1 MGILDRV
8 LRAGE
13 GKKLKALEGIVP
25 DIGALED
32 SIGALSDDALQHKTV
47 EFRERLDRGE
57 FLDDL
62 LVEAFAVTREAAT
75 RVLGQRHYDV
85 QLRSPFARSRAATS
99 RGRPKRAAS
108 THFFRDRSRR

>member
-32 SIGALSDDALQHKTV
+32 TIGALSDEALQHKTI
-47 EFRERLDRGE
+47 EFRERLDRGAT
-57 FLDDL
+57 LDDL
-62 LVEAFAVTREAAT
+62 LVEAFAKQRLACSVSVTM
-75 RVLGQRHYDV
+75 
-85 QLRSPFARSRAATS
+85 TS
-99 RGRPKRAAS
+99 S
-108 THFFRDRSRR
+108 